1 MCTVT
6 TLSKHYDNAATMLSQ
21 HCHSAWDKGKRNSYY
36 GVRLSESRE
45 FGCHRVRGTKSQSVR
60 ESESQR
66 VRRVKKGSK
75 EAQKS
80 QNKKEKETIFMKSE
94 S

>member
-66 VRRVKKGSK
+66 VRRVSK

-80 QNKKEKETIFMKSE
+80 LKRSSKEDLKFL
-94 S
+94 